1 MIKKIIILTA
11 IIVFTAVPIVMADAG
26 PAPQPADGKLIDIV
40 FSLSTDEIVIG
51 EELAINVTVTNL
63 TRHQVELT
71 RMYFGIFSYST
82 DHDSNKTSVNED
94 ELKLSAYESLT
105 FEIKDCVDEYISWYK
120 DGEYYYTD
128 VYAGLNFWAGG
139 YRDEDYYYE
148 ESESIIPLRIN
159 NLYDGSEMLEI
170 RWIDNIENIYFYKKT
185 YENYYDE
192 GIPEIIAAGMVYYD
206 VLYINNSE
214 VKIGK
219 AEPNEEYRMHDLY
232 YKYEIF
238 SELKST
244 YQQNISEIFEIDGYY
259 YCVRAEREY
268 STKIIEVPIVDLNI
282 DLIDEDGQGYFIYKL
297 EITNR
302 GNDTIE
308 NFMIMAADF
317 QNAFYLPVSESIG
330 TIKKGETVVFELTLP
345 NDEAIDDLKAGYIL
359 DGMFF
364 WWEISCIYTD
374 DRYIDADTAVIDDEN
389 MNCYDYEYANQL
401 ITGDT
406 YTEEPVYTVLPTNT
420 PDIQQTTA
428 APDEPSAP
436 DISVKDRKTPYIWAI
451 VVVSMLIAAAIVMIA
466 FTMKK
471 IIEDKKNESD

>member
-1 MIKKIIILTA
+1 
-11 IIVFTAVPIVMADAG
+11 
-26 PAPQPADGKLIDIV
+26 
-40 FSLSTDEIVIG
+40 
-51 EELAINVTVTNL
+51 
-63 TRHQVELT
+63 
-71 RMYFGIFSYST
+71 
-82 DHDSNKTSVNED
+82 
-94 ELKLSAYESLT
+94 
-105 FEIKDCVDEYISWYK
+105 
-120 DGEYYYTD
+120 
-128 VYAGLNFWAGG
+128 
-139 YRDEDYYYE
+139 
-148 ESESIIPLRIN
+148 
-159 NLYDGSEMLEI
+159 
-170 RWIDNIENIYFYKKT
+170 
-185 YENYYDE
+185 
-192 GIPEIIAAGMVYYD
+192 
-206 VLYINNSE
+206 
-214 VKIGK
+214 
-219 AEPNEEYRMHDLY
+219 
-232 YKYEIF
+232 
-238 SELKST
+238 
-244 YQQNISEIFEIDGYY
+244 
-259 YCVRAEREY
+259 
-268 STKIIEVPIVDLNI
+268 
-282 DLIDEDGQGYFIYKL
+282 
-297 EITNR
+297 
-302 GNDTIE
+302 
-308 NFMIMAADF
+308 MAADF

-451 VVVSMLIAAAIVMIA
+451 VAVSMLIAAAIVMIA